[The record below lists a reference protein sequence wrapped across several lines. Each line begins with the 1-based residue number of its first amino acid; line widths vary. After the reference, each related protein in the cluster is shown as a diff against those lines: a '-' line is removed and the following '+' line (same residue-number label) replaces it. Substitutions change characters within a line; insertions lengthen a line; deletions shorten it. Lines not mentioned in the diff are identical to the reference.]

1 MRFRSLLKNFV
12 FRSRPPTEHSGVAS
26 PNLGGEPLCSLVV
39 LSDGS
44 KRLPGVAEHGT
55 ITQVPP
61 SKSEPLEGI
70 MVNSRD
76 AGQFSGAAC
85 CRLAEQ
91 PNYKAAPLQAL
102 GRLSLLLLTCLL
114 LAGCPGPKFNPP
126 PSASPS
132 PTPSLTVT
140 PPPTPT
146 PTPTPLPEAIIP
158 YSHKEVA
165 RLFNGVEVH
174 SHVESGIGDI
184 ASVERRMLDSYVLDL
199 QVQVRVPKAAQ
210 TIQELSEP
218 APTLPTILP
227 GLAAMLPTSKV
238 SDFYYGLYQLKVES
252 LGRELGRLEQLLSK
266 HNFFDCNT
274 ILELTYP
281 QSARKVLLIQSDMDV
296 NADGSDSD
304 RTVEVDGSSA
314 NFQPYTSYR
323 WPKRT
328 DQPSEFL
335 GDWQNKLKQTE
346 TELTLKTVSAERKKA
361 LHEQIET
368 LQREIGDLK
377 HFSFLISKADPF
389 VVLPGF
395 ILRQANHAFL
405 PKLGDYVV
413 VIYGDKLYPAVLG
426 DVGPSYK
433 IGEGSLRLATQLDPR
448 ANAYNRPASNLNVTY
463 LVFPATAD
471 PVPGPPDLKKMHERC
486 ETLLNEIGGTSGQLW
501 EWTDILATPT
511 PSPSPTPTASPSST
525 VTGNPTPTPTGSPAA
540 TGSPTPS
547 ATAGPSA
554 LSSPSTTPTP
564 TPSASSPAAKPSKTS
579 PHETPHRHHHAEGQT
594 RGD

>member
-1 MRFRSLLKNFV
+1 MRFLTERREREAPNADREVFCGNKLVVPLLSSLSALLRFRSLPVPAVPAFTALFV
-12 FRSRPPTEHSGVAS
+12 SCT
-26 PNLGGEPLCSLVV
+26 
-39 LSDGS
+39 
-44 KRLPGVAEHGT
+44 
-55 ITQVPP
+55 
-61 SKSEPLEGI
+61 
-70 MVNSRD
+70 
-76 AGQFSGAAC
+76 
-85 CRLAEQ
+85 
-91 PNYKAAPLQAL
+91 
-102 GRLSLLLLTCLL
+102 L

-126 PSASPS
+126 PSVTPS
-132 PTPSLTVT
+132 PTPTRTVT
-140 PPPTPT
+140 PSPVPTPT
-146 PTPTPLPEAIIP
+146 PPPTPLPEAIIP

-165 RLFNGVEVH
+165 RLFSGVEVH
-174 SHVESGIGDI
+174 SQVESGLGDI
-184 ASVERRMLDSYVLDL
+184 ASVERRALDSYVLDL
-199 QVQVRVPKAAQ
+199 QVHVRVPKAAQ
-210 TIQELSEP
+210 TIAELSEP
-218 APTLPTILP
+218 DPSLPTILP

-252 LGRELGRLEQLLSK
+252 LGRELGRLETLLSK

-274 ILELTYP
+274 ILEMTNP

-304 RTVEVDGSSA
+304 RTSEVDGSSA

-328 DQPSEFL
+328 DQPSQFL
-335 GDWQNKLKQTE
+335 GDCQLKLKQVE
-346 TELTLKTVSAERKKA
+346 SELVLKTTSADKKNA

-377 HFSFLISKADPF
+377 HYSFLISKADPF

-413 VIYGDKLYPAVLG
+413 VIYGDKLYPALLG

-471 PVPGPPDLKKMHERC
+471 PTPGPPDLKKMRDRC
-486 ETLLNEIGGTSGQLW
+486 ETLLSEIGGTSGQLW
-501 EWTDILATPT
+501 EWADILATPT
-511 PSPSPTPTASPSST
+511 PTPSPTPTASP
-525 VTGNPTPTPTGSPAA
+525 TPSATGSPAATASASA

-547 ATAGPSA
+547 ATP
-554 LSSPSTTPTP
+554 SPSPTVTPSPTPPSP
-564 TPSASSPAAKPSKTS
+564 TPSPSPKPSKPS
-579 PHETPHRHHHAEGQT
+579 PHETPHRHHHEDGEP

>member
-1 MRFRSLLKNFV
+1 MTPFDIDLVTRARRRQRSELQSAKQI
-12 FRSRPPTEHSGVAS
+12 E
-26 PNLGGEPLCSLVV
+26 LCVR
-39 LSDGS
+39 DF
-44 KRLPGVAEHGT
+44 PFTA
-55 ITQVPP
+55 VP
-61 SKSEPLEGI
+61 
-70 MVNSRD
+70 
-76 AGQFSGAAC
+76 
-85 CRLAEQ
+85 
-91 PNYKAAPLQAL
+91 AL
-102 GRLSLLLLTCLL
+102 TAFLTVCLCIL

-126 PSASPS
+126 PSV
-132 PTPSLTVT
+132 TPS
-140 PPPTPT
+140 PTPT
-146 PTPTPLPEAIIP
+146 PTVTPSPTATPTPPPTPLPEAIIP
-158 YSHKEVA
+158 YSHKDVA
-165 RLFNGVEVH
+165 RLFSGVEVH
-174 SHVESGIGDI
+174 SQVESGLGDI
-184 ASVERRMLDSYVLDL
+184 ASVERRALDSYVLDL
-199 QVQVRVPKAAQ
+199 QVHVRVPKAAQ
-210 TIQELSEP
+210 TISELSEP
-218 APTLPTILP
+218 DPSLATVLP

-252 LGRELGRLEQLLSK
+252 VGRELGRLEQLLSK

-274 ILELTYP
+274 ILELTNP

-296 NADGSDSD
+296 NADGSDYD
-304 RTVEVDGSSA
+304 RTSEVDGSST

-328 DQPSEFL
+328 DQPSVFL
-335 GDWQNKLKQTE
+335 GDAQIKLKQAE
-346 TELTLKTVSAERKKA
+346 TELSLKNTSADRKKA
-361 LHEQIET
+361 LHEQVEE

-413 VIYGDKLYPAVLG
+413 VIYGDKLYPALLG

-471 PVPGPPDLKKMHERC
+471 PSPGPPDLKKMRDRC

-511 PSPSPTPTASPSST
+511 PSPTPTASP
-525 VTGNPTPTPTGSPAA
+525 TPSATASPAA
-540 TGSPTPS
+540 TGSESASASGSPTPS
-547 ATAGPSA
+547 AT
-554 LSSPSTTPTP
+554 SSPSPTP
-564 TPSASSPAAKPSKTS
+564 TPSPAPASPTPSPSPKPTKASA
-579 PHETPHRHHHAEGQT
+579 HETPHRHHHED
-594 RGD
+594 GDNKGD

>member
-1 MRFRSLLKNFV
+1 MIPFDLVTRARRRQPSELQSAKQV
-12 FRSRPPTEHSGVAS
+12 E
-26 PNLGGEPLCSLVV
+26 LCVW
-39 LSDGS
+39 D
-44 KRLPGVAEHGT
+44 LPSTA
-55 ITQVPP
+55 IP
-61 SKSEPLEGI
+61 
-70 MVNSRD
+70 
-76 AGQFSGAAC
+76 
-85 CRLAEQ
+85 
-91 PNYKAAPLQAL
+91 AL
-102 GRLSLLLLTCLL
+102 TALLTVCLCIL

-126 PSASPS
+126 PSV
-132 PTPSLTVT
+132 TPS
-140 PPPTPT
+140 PTPT
-146 PTPTPLPEAIIP
+146 PTFTPSPVPTPTPPPTPLPEAIIP
-158 YSHKEVA
+158 YSRKDVA
-165 RLFNGVEVH
+165 RLFSGVEVH
-174 SHVESGIGDI
+174 SQVESGLGDI
-184 ASVERRMLDSYVLDL
+184 ASVERRALDSYVLDL
-199 QVQVRVPKAAQ
+199 QVHVRVPKAAQ
-210 TIQELSEP
+210 TIAELSEP
-218 APTLPTILP
+218 DPSLPTILP

-274 ILELTYP
+274 ILELTNP

-304 RTVEVDGSSA
+304 RTLDVDGSSA

-335 GDWQNKLKQTE
+335 GDFQIKLKQAE
-346 TELTLKTVSAERKKA
+346 SELVLKTTSADRKKV
-361 LHEQIET
+361 LHEQIEA
-368 LQREIGDLK
+368 LQREVGDLK
-377 HFSFLISKADPF
+377 HYSFLISKADPF

-413 VIYGDKLYPAVLG
+413 VIYGEKLYPALLG

-471 PVPGPPDLKKMHERC
+471 PTPGPPDLKKMRDRC
-486 ETLLNEIGGTSGQLW
+486 ETLLSEIGGTSGQLW
-501 EWTDILATPT
+501 EWTDILAPPTPT
-511 PSPSPTPTASPSST
+511 PSPTPSTSPAPSA
-525 VTGNPTPTPTGSPAA
+525 TGSPAATGSASA

-547 ATAGPSA
+547 ATP
-554 LSSPSTTPTP
+554 SPSPTP
-564 TPSASSPAAKPSKTS
+564 TPSPTPAPPTPSPSAKPTKTS
-579 PHETPHRHHHAEGQT
+579 PHETPRRHHHEEGQT

>member
-1 MRFRSLLKNFV
+1 MRFRS
-12 FRSRPPTEHSGVAS
+12 H
-26 PNLGGEPLCSLVV
+26 
-39 LSDGS
+39 
-44 KRLPGVAEHGT
+44 LPGSLDSSSNSSSSSS
-55 ITQVPP
+55 
-61 SKSEPLEGI
+61 SKGGSIGKLP
-70 MVNSRD
+70 
-76 AGQFSGAAC
+76 
-85 CRLAEQ
+85 
-91 PNYKAAPLQAL
+91 
-102 GRLSLLLLTCLL
+102 LLLACIF

-126 PSASPS
+126 PSVS
-132 PTPSLTVT
+132 PTPSPTAT
-140 PPPTPT
+140 PVPTPT
-146 PTPTPLPEAIIP
+146 PAPTPLPEAIIP

-184 ASVERRMLDSYVLDL
+184 AAVERKALDSYVLDL

-218 APTLPTILP
+218 DPSLPTVLP
-227 GLAAMLPTSKV
+227 GLAAMLPTSKI

-252 LGRELGRLEQLLSK
+252 VGRELGRLEQLLSK

-274 ILELTYP
+274 ILELTNA

-304 RTVEVDGSSA
+304 RTLDIDGFSA

-335 GDWQNKLKQTE
+335 TDCQNKLKQAE
-346 TELTLKTVSAERKKA
+346 TELSLKATSPDRKKA
-361 LHEQIET
+361 LREQVET
-368 LQREIGDLK
+368 YQREISDLK
-377 HFSFLISKADPF
+377 HYSFLVSKADPF

-413 VIYGDKLYPAVLG
+413 VIYGGKLYPALLG

-433 IGEGSLRLATQLDPR
+433 IGEGSLRLATQLDPH

-471 PVPGPPDLKKMHERC
+471 PVPGPPDLKKMRDRC
-486 ETLLNEIGGTSGQLW
+486 ETLLSEIGGTSSQLW
-501 EWTDILATPT
+501 EWIDIFATPTPTPTPAATPSQSAAPTATAAGSASATVTASPTPSATIT
-511 PSPSPTPTASPSST
+511 PSPSPTSTPTTTPASPS
-525 VTGNPTPTPTGSPAA
+525 P
-540 TGSPTPS
+540 
-547 ATAGPSA
+547 
-554 LSSPSTTPTP
+554 SPSPK
-564 TPSASSPAAKPSKTS
+564 PAKAT
-579 PHETPHRHHHAEGQT
+579 PHETPHHHHDQT

>member
-1 MRFRSLLKNFV
+1 M
-12 FRSRPPTEHSGVAS
+12 
-26 PNLGGEPLCSLVV
+26 
-39 LSDGS
+39 
-44 KRLPGVAEHGT
+44 
-55 ITQVPP
+55 
-61 SKSEPLEGI
+61 
-70 MVNSRD
+70 
-76 AGQFSGAAC
+76 
-85 CRLAEQ
+85 
-91 PNYKAAPLQAL
+91 
-102 GRLSLLLLTCLL
+102 
-114 LAGCPGPKFNPP
+114 
-126 PSASPS
+126 
-132 PTPSLTVT
+132 
-140 PPPTPT
+140 
-146 PTPTPLPEAIIP
+146 PTPLPETIIP

-174 SHVESGIGDI
+174 SQVESGIGEI
-184 ASVERRMLDSYVLDL
+184 ASVERRAHDSYVLDL
-199 QVQVRVPKAAQ
+199 QVRVRVPKAAQ
-210 TIQELSEP
+210 TVAELSGP
-218 APTLPTILP
+218 DPSLPTVLP

-238 SDFYYGLYQLKVES
+238 SDFYYGLYQLKMES

-274 ILELTYP
+274 ILELTHP
-281 QSARKVLLIQSDMDV
+281 QSTRKVLLIQSDMDV

-304 RTVEVDGSSA
+304 RTSDVDGSST

-335 GDWQNKLKQTE
+335 NDYQNKLKQAE
-346 TELTLKTVSAERKKA
+346 TELSLKTTSLDRKKA

-413 VIYGDKLYPAVLG
+413 VIYGGKLYPALLG

-448 ANAYNRPASNLNVTY
+448 ANAYNRPASNLNITY
-463 LVFPATAD
+463 LVFPGTAD
-471 PVPGPPDLKKMHERC
+471 PTQGPPDLKKMRDRC
-486 ETLLNEIGGTSGQLW
+486 ETLLSDIGGTSGQLW
-501 EWTDILATPT
+501 EWTDIFATPT
-511 PSPSPTPTASPSST
+511 PTPSPTPTASPTPS
-525 VTGNPTPTPTGSPAA
+525 VTASPTA
-540 TGSPTPS
+540 TGSASATTSPTPP
-547 ATAGPSA
+547 AT
-554 LSSPSTTPTP
+554 SSPSLTPTP
-564 TPSASSPAAKPSKTS
+564 TPAPASSTPSASPKPTGTS
-579 PHETPHRHHHAEGQT
+579 SHEMPHRRHVEEKT

>member
-1 MRFRSLLKNFV
+1 MTPFDLV
-12 FRSRPPTEHSGVAS
+12 TPARSRRPRRHTWDNGV
-26 PNLGGEPLCSLVV
+26 L
-39 LSDGS
+39 
-44 KRLPGVAEHGT
+44 KY
-55 ITQVPP
+55 
-61 SKSEPLEGI
+61 
-70 MVNSRD
+70 SRI
-76 AGQFSGAAC
+76 G
-85 CRLAEQ
+85 RLAG
-91 PNYKAAPLQAL
+91 PLF
-102 GRLSLLLLTCLL
+102 LTCIL

-126 PSASPS
+126 PSV
-132 PTPSLTVT
+132 TPS
-140 PPPTPT
+140 PTPT
-146 PTPTPLPEAIIP
+146 PTVTPSPTATPTPPPTPLPEAIIP

-165 RLFNGVEVH
+165 RLFSGVEVH
-174 SHVESGIGDI
+174 SQVESGLGDI
-184 ASVERRMLDSYVLDL
+184 ASVERRALDSYVLNL
-199 QVQVRVPKAAQ
+199 QVNVRVPKAAQ
-210 TIQELSEP
+210 TIAELSEP
-218 APTLPTILP
+218 DPSLPTVLP

-274 ILELTYP
+274 ILELTNP

-296 NADGSDSD
+296 NSDGSDSD
-304 RTVEVDGSSA
+304 RTLEVDGSSA

-335 GDWQNKLKQTE
+335 GDAQIKLKQAE
-346 TELTLKTVSAERKKA
+346 TELSLKNTPGDRKKV
-361 LHEQIET
+361 LREQVEE

-433 IGEGSLRLATQLDPR
+433 IGEGSLRLATQLDAR

-471 PVPGPPDLKKMHERC
+471 PTPGPPDLKKMRDRC

-501 EWTDILATPT
+501 EWADILATPT
-511 PSPSPTPTASPSST
+511 PSPTPTATPAPSASA
-525 VTGNPTPTPTGSPAA
+525 SPAA
-540 TGSPTPS
+540 TSSPSASGSPTPS
-547 ATAGPSA
+547 AT
-554 LSSPSTTPTP
+554 SSPSPTP
-564 TPSASSPAAKPSKTS
+564 TPSPTPASPTPSPSPKPTKASA
-579 PHETPHRHHHAEGQT
+579 HETPHRHHHEDGDT

>member
-1 MRFRSLLKNFV
+1 MRFLTERREREAPNADREVFCGNKLVVPLLSSLSALLRFRSLPVPAVPAFTALFV
-12 FRSRPPTEHSGVAS
+12 SCT
-26 PNLGGEPLCSLVV
+26 
-39 LSDGS
+39 
-44 KRLPGVAEHGT
+44 
-55 ITQVPP
+55 
-61 SKSEPLEGI
+61 
-70 MVNSRD
+70 
-76 AGQFSGAAC
+76 
-85 CRLAEQ
+85 
-91 PNYKAAPLQAL
+91 
-102 GRLSLLLLTCLL
+102 L

-126 PSASPS
+126 PSVTPS
-132 PTPSLTVT
+132 PTPTRTVT
-140 PPPTPT
+140 PSPVPTPT
-146 PTPTPLPEAIIP
+146 PPPTPLPEAIIP

-165 RLFNGVEVH
+165 RLFSGVEVH
-174 SHVESGIGDI
+174 SQVESGLGDI
-184 ASVERRMLDSYVLDL
+184 ASVERRALDSYVLDL
-199 QVQVRVPKAAQ
+199 QVHVRVPKAAQ
-210 TIQELSEP
+210 TIAELSEP
-218 APTLPTILP
+218 DPSLPTILP

-252 LGRELGRLEQLLSK
+252 LGRELGRLETLLSK

-274 ILELTYP
+274 ILELTNP

-304 RTVEVDGSSA
+304 RTSEVDGSSA

-328 DQPSEFL
+328 DQPSQFL
-335 GDWQNKLKQTE
+335 GDCQLKLKQVE
-346 TELTLKTVSAERKKA
+346 SELVLKTTSADKKNA

-377 HFSFLISKADPF
+377 HYSFLISKADPF

-413 VIYGDKLYPAVLG
+413 VIYGDKLYPALLG

-463 LVFPATAD
+463 LVFPSTAD
-471 PVPGPPDLKKMHERC
+471 PTPGPPDLKKMRDRC
-486 ETLLNEIGGTSGQLW
+486 ETLLSEIGGTSGQLW
-501 EWTDILATPT
+501 EWADILATPT
-511 PSPSPTPTASPSST
+511 PTPSPTPTASP
-525 VTGNPTPTPTGSPAA
+525 TPSATGSPAATASASA

-547 ATAGPSA
+547 ATP
-554 LSSPSTTPTP
+554 SPSPTVTPSPTPPSP
-564 TPSASSPAAKPSKTS
+564 TPSPSPKPSKPS
-579 PHETPHRHHHAEGQT
+579 PHETPHRHHHEDGEP

>member
-1 MRFRSLLKNFV
+1 MTPSDHVTPSRFRRPPRPRIRPRRAFAYLQSLLTSHF
-12 FRSRPPTEHSGVAS
+12 S
-26 PNLGGEPLCSLVV
+26 PL
-39 LSDGS
+39 
-44 KRLPGVAEHGT
+44 T
-55 ITQVPP
+55 
-61 SKSEPLEGI
+61 
-70 MVNSRD
+70 
-76 AGQFSGAAC
+76 
-85 CRLAEQ
+85 
-91 PNYKAAPLQAL
+91 
-102 GRLSLLLLTCLL
+102 LLLVCILLT
-114 LAGCPGPKFNPP
+114 GCPGPRFNPP
-126 PSASPS
+126 PSVSPS
-132 PTPSLTVT
+132 PTPTPTVT
-140 PPPTPT
+140 VPPTPT

-174 SHVESGIGDI
+174 SRVQSGIGDI
-184 ASVERRMLDSYVLDL
+184 ASVERRDLDSYVLDL

-210 TIQELSEP
+210 TIAELSEP
-218 APTLPTILP
+218 DPALPTILP

-274 ILELTYP
+274 ILELTSP

-304 RTVEVDGSSA
+304 RTTEVDGSSA

-335 GDWQNKLKQTE
+335 GEWQNKLKQAE
-346 TELTLKTVSAERKKA
+346 TELTLKTTSAERKKA

-377 HFSFLISKADPF
+377 HYSFLISKADPF

-395 ILRQANHAFL
+395 ILRQTNHAFL
-405 PKLGDYVV
+405 PKLGDYVI
-413 VIYGDKLYPAVLG
+413 VIYGDKLYPALLG

-471 PVPGPPDLKKMHERC
+471 AAPGPPDLKKMYERC
-486 ETLLNEIGGTSGQLW
+486 EMLLNEIGGTSGQLW
-501 EWTDILATPT
+501 EWTDILAPPTPT
-511 PSPSPTPTASPSST
+511 PSPTASATATASPS
-525 VTGNPTPTPTGSPAA
+525 VTGTPSGSPSA
-540 TGSPTPS
+540 TGSSSPS
-547 ATAGPSA
+547 ATAGPS
-554 LSSPSTTPTP
+554 TTPTATP
-564 TPSASSPAAKPSKTS
+564 TPSPSLASPNQSPSPKPTKSS
-579 PHETPHRHHHAEGQT
+579 PHETPHRRHRAEEQT

>member
-1 MRFRSLLKNFV
+1 MRFLTERRQRRQRREREAQKIGRDVACPPRALGGLSTLHGPLANRQSLLTFH
-12 FRSRPPTEHSGVAS
+12 FS
-26 PNLGGEPLCSLVV
+26 PLTFLLVC
-39 LSDGS
+39 
-44 KRLPGVAEHGT
+44 
-55 ITQVPP
+55 I
-61 SKSEPLEGI
+61 
-70 MVNSRD
+70 
-76 AGQFSGAAC
+76 
-85 CRLAEQ
+85 
-91 PNYKAAPLQAL
+91 
-102 GRLSLLLLTCLL
+102 L

-126 PSASPS
+126 PPASPS
-132 PTPSLTVT
+132 PTPSPTVT

-174 SHVESGIGDI
+174 SQVESGIGDI
-184 ASVERRMLDSYVLDL
+184 ASVERRAFDSYVLDL
-199 QVQVRVPKAAQ
+199 QLQVRVPKAAQ
-210 TIQELSEP
+210 TIAELSEP
-218 APTLPTILP
+218 DPTLPTVLP

-281 QSARKVLLIQSDMDV
+281 QSARKMLLIQSDMDV

-304 RTVEVDGSSA
+304 RTTEVDGSST

-335 GDWQNKLKQTE
+335 GDWQNKLKQAE
-346 TELTLKTVSAERKKA
+346 TELSLKTTSVERKKA
-361 LHEQIET
+361 LREQIEN

-377 HFSFLISKADPF
+377 HYSFLISKADPF

-395 ILRQANHAFL
+395 MLRQANHAFL

-413 VIYGDKLYPAVLG
+413 VIYGDKLYPALLG

-433 IGEGSLRLATQLDPR
+433 IGEGSLRLATQLDSR

-471 PVPGPPDLKKMHERC
+471 PAPGPPDLKKMHERC

-501 EWTDILATPT
+501 EWTDNLASPTPT
-511 PSPSPTPTASPSST
+511 PSPTPTASPSPSAT
-525 VTGNPTPTPTGSPAA
+525 ENPSPTGSPPA

-547 ATAGPSA
+547 ATASPSA
-554 LSSPSTTPTP
+554 LSSPSTTPTSNAS
-564 TPSASSPAAKPSKTS
+564 PSAKPKAS
-579 PHETPHRHHHAEGQT
+579 PHDTPYRHHHAEQQT

>member
-1 MRFRSLLKNFV
+1 MTPFEHV
-12 FRSRPPTEHSGVAS
+12 TPTRSRP
-26 PNLGGEPLCSLVV
+26 
-39 LSDGS
+39 
-44 KRLPGVAEHGT
+44 R
-55 ITQVPP
+55 
-61 SKSEPLEGI
+61 
-70 MVNSRD
+70 
-76 AGQFSGAAC
+76 
-85 CRLAEQ
+85 
-91 PNYKAAPLQAL
+91 
-102 GRLSLLLLTCLL
+102 RLSWLRVLALLTCILF
-114 LAGCPGPKFNPP
+114 AACPGPKFNPP
-126 PSASPS
+126 PSVTPS
-132 PTPSLTVT
+132 PTPTATAT
-140 PPPTPT
+140 PSPTATPT
-146 PTPTPLPEAIIP
+146 PPPTPLPEAIIP

-165 RLFNGVEVH
+165 RLFSGVEVH
-174 SHVESGIGDI
+174 SQVESGLGDI
-184 ASVERRMLDSYVLDL
+184 ASVERRALDSYVLDL
-199 QVQVRVPKAAQ
+199 QVHVRVPKAAQ
-210 TIQELSEP
+210 TIAELSEP
-218 APTLPTILP
+218 DPSLPTVLP

-274 ILELTYP
+274 ILELTNP

-304 RTVEVDGSSA
+304 RTLEVDGSSA

-335 GDWQNKLKQTE
+335 GDCQIKLKQAE
-346 TELTLKTVSAERKKA
+346 MELSLKTTSTDRKKA
-361 LHEQIET
+361 LREQVEE

-413 VIYGDKLYPAVLG
+413 VIYGDKLYPALLG

-448 ANAYNRPASNLNVTY
+448 ANAYNRPTSNLNVTY

-471 PVPGPPDLKKMHERC
+471 PTQGPPDLKKMRDRC
-486 ETLLNEIGGTSGQLW
+486 ESLLNEIGGASGPLW
-501 EWTDILATPT
+501 EWADILATPT
-511 PSPSPTPTASPSST
+511 PSPTPTASP
-525 VTGNPTPTPTGSPAA
+525 TPSATASPAVTSSA
-540 TGSPTPS
+540 SASGSPTPS
-547 ATAGPSA
+547 AT
-554 LSSPSTTPTP
+554 SSPSPTANPSPTPASP
-564 TPSASSPAAKPSKTS
+564 TPSPSPKPTKPSADEA
-579 PHETPHRHHHAEGQT
+579 PRRHHHEEGDT

>member
-1 MRFRSLLKNFV
+1 MTPF
-12 FRSRPPTEHSGVAS
+12 
-26 PNLGGEPLCSLVV
+26 
-39 LSDGS
+39 
-44 KRLPGVAEHGT
+44 
-55 ITQVPP
+55 
-61 SKSEPLEGI
+61 
-70 MVNSRD
+70 
-76 AGQFSGAAC
+76 
-85 CRLAEQ
+85 RLANPVRTRRPDFADRSGSQ
-91 PNYKAAPLQAL
+91 SANPKLRRASCSGPRRRTRGNGVLDCWSTV
-102 GRLSLLLLTCLL
+102 GVVGSLLLICIL

-126 PSASPS
+126 PSV
-132 PTPSLTVT
+132 TPS
-140 PPPTPT
+140 PTPT
-146 PTPTPLPEAIIP
+146 PTVTPSPIATPTPPPTPLPEAIIP

-165 RLFNGVEVH
+165 RLFSGVEVH
-174 SHVESGIGDI
+174 SRVESGLGDV
-184 ASVERRMLDSYVLDL
+184 ASVERRALDSYVLDL
-199 QVQVRVPKAAQ
+199 QVHVRVPKAAQ
-210 TIQELSEP
+210 TIAELSEP
-218 APTLPTILP
+218 DSSLPTVLP

-274 ILELTYP
+274 ILELTNP

-304 RTVEVDGSSA
+304 RTSEVDGSST

-335 GDWQNKLKQTE
+335 GDAQIKLKQAE
-346 TELTLKTVSAERKKA
+346 TELSLKNTSADRKKA
-361 LHEQIET
+361 LREQVEE

-395 ILRQANHAFL
+395 ILRQTNHAFL

-413 VIYGDKLYPAVLG
+413 VIYGDKLYPALLG

-471 PVPGPPDLKKMHERC
+471 PTPGPPDLKKMRDRC

-501 EWTDILATPT
+501 EWADLLATPT
-511 PSPSPTPTASPSST
+511 PSPTPTASP
-525 VTGNPTPTPTGSPAA
+525 TPSATASPAA
-540 TGSPTPS
+540 TGSASASGSPTPS
-547 ATAGPSA
+547 AT
-554 LSSPSTTPTP
+554 SSPSPTP
-564 TPSASSPAAKPSKTS
+564 TPSPTPASPTPSASPKPTKASA
-579 PHETPHRHHHAEGQT
+579 HETPHRHHHQDGDT

>member
-1 MRFRSLLKNFV
+1 MRFLAERRQCRERRERMIPRNLV
-12 FRSRPPTEHSGVAS
+12 TPPRSRPRPRRRAWGNGLLQYWS
-26 PNLGGEPLCSLVV
+26 
-39 LSDGS
+39 
-44 KRLPGVAEHGT
+44 
-55 ITQVPP
+55 I
-61 SKSEPLEGI
+61 SEL
-70 MVNSRD
+70 
-76 AGQFSGAAC
+76 AGA
-85 CRLAEQ
+85 
-91 PNYKAAPLQAL
+91 
-102 GRLSLLLLTCLL
+102 LLLICLF

-126 PSASPS
+126 PSVSPS
-132 PTPSLTVT
+132 PTPSPTAT
-140 PPPTPT
+140 PVPTPT
-146 PTPTPLPEAIIP
+146 PTPAPLPEAIIP

-165 RLFNGVEVH
+165 RLFSGVEVH
-174 SHVESGIGDI
+174 SQVESGIGDI
-184 ASVERRMLDSYVLDL
+184 ASVERKALDSYVLDL

-218 APTLPTILP
+218 DPTLPAILP
-227 GLAAMLPTSKV
+227 GLAAMLPTGKV

-252 LGRELGRLEQLLSK
+252 VGRELGRLEQLLSK

-274 ILELTYP
+274 ILELTNA

-304 RTVEVDGSSA
+304 RTSDVEGSSA

-335 GDWQNKLKQTE
+335 TDCQNKLKQAE
-346 TELTLKTVSAERKKA
+346 TELSLKATSPDRKKA
-361 LHEQIET
+361 LREQVET
-368 LQREIGDLK
+368 LQREMGDLK

-413 VIYGDKLYPAVLG
+413 VIYGGKLYPALLG

-433 IGEGSLRLATQLDPR
+433 MGEGSLRLATQLDPH
-448 ANAYNRPASNLNVTY
+448 ANAYNRPASNLNITY

-471 PVPGPPDLKKMHERC
+471 PVPGPPDLKKMRDRC
-486 ETLLNEIGGTSGQLW
+486 ETFLNEIGGTSGQLW
-501 EWTDILATPT
+501 EWTDIFATPT
-511 PSPSPTPTASPSST
+511 PSPTPTI
-525 VTGNPTPTPTGSPAA
+525 TPTPSA
-540 TGSPTPS
+540 TGTPTTTASASATVSPTPS
-547 ATAGPSA
+547 ATPTPSPIP
-554 LSSPSTTPTP
+554 SPTPTP
-564 TPSASSPAAKPSKTS
+564 TATPAPASPTASPSPKPVKPS
-579 PHETPHRHHHAEGQT
+579 PTPHRHQQT

>member
-1 MRFRSLLKNFV
+1 MRFLAERRQRRERRERRQRMIPRNLV
-12 FRSRPPTEHSGVAS
+12 TPPRSRRRPRRRRCAWG
-26 PNLGGEPLCSLVV
+26 NG
-39 LSDGS
+39 
-44 KRLPGVAEHGT
+44 LPEYWSIGKLTG
-55 ITQVPP
+55 P
-61 SKSEPLEGI
+61 
-70 MVNSRD
+70 
-76 AGQFSGAAC
+76 
-85 CRLAEQ
+85 
-91 PNYKAAPLQAL
+91 
-102 GRLSLLLLTCLL
+102 LLLACIF

-126 PSASPS
+126 PSVSPPPTPS
-132 PTPSLTVT
+132 PTAT
-140 PPPTPT
+140 PVPTPT

-174 SHVESGIGDI
+174 SQVESGIGDI
-184 ASVERRMLDSYVLDL
+184 AAVERKALDSYVLDL

-218 APTLPTILP
+218 DPSLPTVLP
-227 GLAAMLPTSKV
+227 GLAAMLPTGKI

-252 LGRELGRLEQLLSK
+252 VGRELGRLEQLLSK

-274 ILELTYP
+274 ILELTNA

-304 RTVEVDGSSA
+304 RTLDIDGASA

-335 GDWQNKLKQTE
+335 TDCQNKLKQAE
-346 TELTLKTVSAERKKA
+346 TELSLKATSPDLKKA
-361 LHEQIET
+361 LREQVET
-368 LQREIGDLK
+368 YQRETGDLK
-377 HFSFLISKADPF
+377 HYSFLVSKADPF

-413 VIYGDKLYPAVLG
+413 VIYGGKLYPALLG

-433 IGEGSLRLATQLDPR
+433 IGEGSLRLATQLDPH

-471 PVPGPPDLKKMHERC
+471 PVPGPPDLKKMRDRC
-486 ETLLNEIGGTSGQLW
+486 ETLLTEIGGTSGQLW
-501 EWTDILATPT
+501 EWTDIFATPTPTPSPTPTPTATPSPSATPTASASGSASATVTGSPTPPATIT
-511 PSPSPTPTASPSST
+511 PSPSPTSTVTLISTATPASPS
-525 VTGNPTPTPTGSPAA
+525 A
-540 TGSPTPS
+540 
-547 ATAGPSA
+547 
-554 LSSPSTTPTP
+554 SPSPK
-564 TPSASSPAAKPSKTS
+564 PAKAS
-579 PHETPHRHHHAEGQT
+579 PHEAPHRHHDQT

>member
-1 MRFRSLLKNFV
+1 MRFLTERREREAPNADREVFCGNKLVVPLLSSLSALLRFRSLPVPAVPAFTALFV
-12 FRSRPPTEHSGVAS
+12 SCT
-26 PNLGGEPLCSLVV
+26 
-39 LSDGS
+39 
-44 KRLPGVAEHGT
+44 
-55 ITQVPP
+55 
-61 SKSEPLEGI
+61 
-70 MVNSRD
+70 
-76 AGQFSGAAC
+76 
-85 CRLAEQ
+85 
-91 PNYKAAPLQAL
+91 
-102 GRLSLLLLTCLL
+102 L

-126 PSASPS
+126 PSV
-132 PTPSLTVT
+132 TPS
-140 PPPTPT
+140 PTPT
-146 PTPTPLPEAIIP
+146 PTLTPSPVPTPTPSPTPLPEAIIP

-165 RLFNGVEVH
+165 RLFSGVEVH
-174 SHVESGIGDI
+174 SQVESGLGDI
-184 ASVERRMLDSYVLDL
+184 ASVERRALDSYVLDL
-199 QVQVRVPKAAQ
+199 QVHVRVPKAAQ
-210 TIQELSEP
+210 TIAELSEP
-218 APTLPTILP
+218 DPSLPTIFP

-252 LGRELGRLEQLLSK
+252 LGRELGRLETLLSK

-274 ILELTYP
+274 ILELTNP

-304 RTVEVDGSSA
+304 RTSEVDGSSA

-328 DQPSEFL
+328 DQPSQFL
-335 GDWQNKLKQTE
+335 GDCQLKLKQVE
-346 TELTLKTVSAERKKA
+346 SELVLKTTSADKKKA

-377 HFSFLISKADPF
+377 HYSFLISKADPF

-413 VIYGDKLYPAVLG
+413 VIYGDKLYPALLG

-471 PVPGPPDLKKMHERC
+471 PTPGPPDLKKMRDRC
-486 ETLLNEIGGTSGQLW
+486 ETLLSEIGGTSGQLW
-501 EWTDILATPT
+501 EWADILATPT
-511 PSPSPTPTASPSST
+511 PTPSPTPTASP
-525 VTGNPTPTPTGSPAA
+525 TPSATGSPAATASASA

-547 ATAGPSA
+547 ATP
-554 LSSPSTTPTP
+554 SPSPTATPSPTPPSP
-564 TPSASSPAAKPSKTS
+564 TPSPSPKPSKPS
-579 PHETPHRHHHAEGQT
+579 PRETPHRHHHEDGES

>member
-1 MRFRSLLKNFV
+1 MRFRTERRQRRERREPRSPSNVALPSVAAIVRPDLSRARLGRAIEKN
-12 FRSRPPTEHSGVAS
+12 GA
-26 PNLGGEPLCSLVV
+26 
-39 LSDGS
+39 
-44 KRLPGVAEHGT
+44 PGVDAQSPSERWVADCAR
-55 ITQVPP
+55 TQARLCRFGSLFGHENHRHHRTV
-61 SKSEPLEGI
+61 
-70 MVNSRD
+70 
-76 AGQFSGAAC
+76 AATVFC
-85 CRLAEQ
+85 L
-91 PNYKAAPLQAL
+91 
-102 GRLSLLLLTCLL
+102 CLL

-132 PTPSLTVT
+132 PTPSPAVT

-165 RLFNGVEVH
+165 RLFSGVEVH
-174 SHVESGIGDI
+174 SQVESEIGDI
-184 ASVERRMLDSYVLDL
+184 ASVERRALDSYLLNL
-199 QVQVRVPKAAQ
+199 QVHVRVPKAAQ
-210 TIQELSEP
+210 TIAELSEP
-218 APTLPTILP
+218 DPSLPAVLP
-227 GLAAMLPTSKV
+227 GLAALLPVGRV
-238 SDFYYGLYQLKVES
+238 SDFYYGLYQLKVDS

-274 ILELTYP
+274 ILELAHP
-281 QSARKVLLIQSDMDV
+281 QSGRKVLLIQSDMDV

-304 RTVEVDGSSA
+304 RTSEVDGSST

-335 GDWQNKLKQTE
+335 GDYQNKLKQAE
-346 TELTLKTVSAERKKA
+346 TELSLKTTSPDRKKA
-361 LHEQIET
+361 LREQIEA

-413 VIYGDKLYPAVLG
+413 VIYGDKLYPAILG

-471 PVPGPPDLKKMHERC
+471 PTSGPPDLKRMRDRC
-486 ETLLNEIGGTSGQLW
+486 ETLLSEIGGTPGQLW
-501 EWTDILATPT
+501 EWTDIFATPT
-511 PSPSPTPTASPSST
+511 PTPSPTPTVTPTPSATGTPTTTASASATVSPTPSATPTSTPAPSPTPTAA
-525 VTGNPTPTPTGSPAA
+525 VTPTPTPTA
-540 TGSPTPS
+540 
-547 ATAGPSA
+547 
-554 LSSPSTTPTP
+554 TPTP
-564 TPSASSPAAKPSKTS
+564 APPTASPSPKPAKPSPT
-579 PHETPHRHHHAEGQT
+579 
-594 RGD
+594 

>member
-1 MRFRSLLKNFV
+1 MRFRSLLQNFV
-12 FRSRPPTEHSGVAS
+12 FRSRPPTEHSGVAT
-26 PNLGGEPLCSLVV
+26 PNLGG
-39 LSDGS
+39 
-44 KRLPGVAEHGT
+44 
-55 ITQVPP
+55 
-61 SKSEPLEGI
+61 
-70 MVNSRD
+70 
-76 AGQFSGAAC
+76 
-85 CRLAEQ
+85 
-91 PNYKAAPLQAL
+91 AL
-102 GRLSLLLLTCLL
+102 GGLSALLLTCLL

-218 APTLPTILP
+218 DPTLPTILP

-346 TELTLKTVSAERKKA
+346 TELALKTVSAERKKA

-413 VIYGDKLYPAVLG
+413 VIYGNKLYPAVLG

-471 PVPGPPDLKKMHERC
+471 TVPGPPDLKKMHERC

-525 VTGNPTPTPTGSPAA
+525 VTGNPTPTGSPTA

-579 PHETPHRHHHAEGQT
+579 PHETPHRHHHAEEQT
-594 RGD
+594 RGDL

>member
-1 MRFRSLLKNFV
+1 MRFLAERRQRPERRERRERMIPRNLV
-12 FRSRPPTEHSGVAS
+12 TPPRSRRRGWG
-26 PNLGGEPLCSLVV
+26 NGL
-39 LSDGS
+39 
-44 KRLPGVAEHGT
+44 
-55 ITQVPP
+55 
-61 SKSEPLEGI
+61 LEYWSIGKL
-70 MVNSRD
+70 
-76 AGQFSGAAC
+76 AG
-85 CRLAEQ
+85 
-91 PNYKAAPLQAL
+91 P
-102 GRLSLLLLTCLL
+102 LLLICLF

-126 PSASPS
+126 PSVS
-132 PTPSLTVT
+132 PTPSPTATPVT
-140 PPPTPT
+140 TPNPTPT
-146 PTPTPLPEAIIP
+146 ALPEAIIP

-165 RLFNGVEVH
+165 RLFSGVEVH
-174 SHVESGIGDI
+174 SQVESGTGDI
-184 ASVERRMLDSYVLDL
+184 ASVERKALDSYVLDL

-218 APTLPTILP
+218 DPTLPAVLP
-227 GLAAMLPTSKV
+227 GLAAMLPTGKV

-252 LGRELGRLEQLLSK
+252 VGRELGRLEQLLSK

-274 ILELTYP
+274 ILELTNA

-304 RTVEVDGSSA
+304 RTLDIDGSSA

-335 GDWQNKLKQTE
+335 TDCQNKLKQAE
-346 TELTLKTVSAERKKA
+346 TELSLKATSPDRKKT
-361 LHEQIET
+361 LREQVET
-368 LQREIGDLK
+368 LQKEMGDLK

-413 VIYGDKLYPAVLG
+413 VIYGGKLYPALLG

-433 IGEGSLRLATQLDPR
+433 IGEGSLRLATQLDPH
-448 ANAYNRPASNLNVTY
+448 ANAYNRPASNLNITY

-471 PVPGPPDLKKMHERC
+471 PVPGPPDLKKMRDRC
-486 ETLLNEIGGTSGQLW
+486 ETLLTEIGGTSGQLW
-501 EWTDILATPT
+501 EWTDIFATPTPTPSPTPTVTPTPSATGTPAPTASASATASPTLSATPT
-511 PSPSPTPTASPSST
+511 PSPTPSPTPTPTATPTPASPTASPSPKP
-525 VTGNPTPTPTGSPAA
+525 V
-540 TGSPTPS
+540 
-547 ATAGPSA
+547 
-554 LSSPSTTPTP
+554 
-564 TPSASSPAAKPSKTS
+564 KPS
-579 PHETPHRHHHAEGQT
+579 PTPHRHQPT

>member
-1 MRFRSLLKNFV
+1 MRFLAERRQRRERRARRERIIPRNLATPP
-12 FRSRPPTEHSGVAS
+12 RSRPRRRAWGNGLLEYWSIG
-26 PNLGGEPLCSLVV
+26 
-39 LSDGS
+39 
-44 KRLPGVAEHGT
+44 KLP
-55 ITQVPP
+55 
-61 SKSEPLEGI
+61 
-70 MVNSRD
+70 
-76 AGQFSGAAC
+76 
-85 CRLAEQ
+85 
-91 PNYKAAPLQAL
+91 
-102 GRLSLLLLTCLL
+102 LLLICIFV
-114 LAGCPGPKFNPP
+114 AGCPGPKFNPP
-126 PSASPS
+126 PSVSPS
-132 PTPSLTVT
+132 PTPTGT
-140 PPPTPT
+140 PIPT

-165 RLFNGVEVH
+165 RLFSGVEVH
-174 SHVESGIGDI
+174 SQVESGIGDI
-184 ASVERRMLDSYVLDL
+184 ASVERKALDSYVLDL

-218 APTLPTILP
+218 DPTLPAILP
-227 GLAAMLPTSKV
+227 GLAAMLPSGKV

-252 LGRELGRLEQLLSK
+252 VGRELGRLEQLLSK

-274 ILELTYP
+274 ILELTSAR
-281 QSARKVLLIQSDMDV
+281 SARKVLLIQSDMDV

-304 RTVEVDGSSA
+304 RTSDVDGSSA

-335 GDWQNKLKQTE
+335 TDCQNKLKQAE
-346 TELTLKTVSAERKKA
+346 TELSLKATSPDRKKS
-361 LHEQIET
+361 LREQVET
-368 LQREIGDLK
+368 YQRELGDLK

-395 ILRQANHAFL
+395 ILRQATHAFL

-413 VIYGDKLYPAVLG
+413 VIYGGKLYPALLG

-448 ANAYNRPASNLNVTY
+448 ANAYNRPASNLNITY

-471 PVPGPPDLKKMHERC
+471 PVPGPPDLKKMRDRC

-501 EWTDILATPT
+501 EWTDIFATPT
-511 PSPSPTPTASPSST
+511 PTPSPTPTA
-525 VTGNPTPTPTGSPAA
+525 TPTPSASGTPTTTASVSA
-540 TGSPTPS
+540 TVSPTPS
-547 ATAGPSA
+547 ATP
-554 LSSPSTTPTP
+554 SPSPIPSPTPTP
-564 TPSASSPAAKPSKTS
+564 TATATPAPASPTASPSPKPVKPS
-579 PHETPHRHHHAEGQT
+579 PTPHRHQQT

>member
-1 MRFRSLLKNFV
+1 MRFLAERRQRRERRESRERMIPRNLVTL
-12 FRSRPPTEHSGVAS
+12 RRPPGPAWATGRSEDRSVS
-26 PNLGGEPLCSLVV
+26 
-39 LSDGS
+39 
-44 KRLPGVAEHGT
+44 RLP
-55 ITQVPP
+55 
-61 SKSEPLEGI
+61 
-70 MVNSRD
+70 
-76 AGQFSGAAC
+76 
-85 CRLAEQ
+85 
-91 PNYKAAPLQAL
+91 
-102 GRLSLLLLTCLL
+102 LLLTFIL

-126 PSASPS
+126 PSVS
-132 PTPSLTVT
+132 PTPT
-140 PPPTPT
+140 PSPAATPVPTPT

-165 RLFNGVEVH
+165 RLFSGVEVH
-174 SHVESGIGDI
+174 SQVESGIGDI
-184 ASVERRMLDSYVLDL
+184 ASVERKALDSYVLDL

-218 APTLPTILP
+218 DPTLPAILP
-227 GLAAMLPTSKV
+227 GLATMLPAGKV

-252 LGRELGRLEQLLSK
+252 VGRELGRLEQLLSK

-274 ILELTYP
+274 ILELTNG

-304 RTVEVDGSSA
+304 RTLDVDGSST

-335 GDWQNKLKQTE
+335 TDCQNKLKQAD
-346 TELTLKTVSAERKKA
+346 TELSLKATSPDRKKA
-361 LHEQIET
+361 LREQIET
-368 LQREIGDLK
+368 YQREMADLK
-377 HFSFLISKADPF
+377 HFSFLVSKADPF

-413 VIYGDKLYPAVLG
+413 VIYGGKLYPALLG

-471 PVPGPPDLKKMHERC
+471 PVPGPPDLKKMRDRC

-501 EWTDILATPT
+501 EWTDIFATPT
-511 PSPSPTPTASPSST
+511 PSPSPSPTATPSATATPTPTASASAT
-525 VTGNPTPTPTGSPAA
+525 V
-540 TGSPTPS
+540 SPTPS
-547 ATAGPSA
+547 ATPTPSPT
-554 LSSPSTTPTP
+554 PSPTP
-564 TPSASSPAAKPSKTS
+564 TPSATPSPTASPSPKPVKPSPS
-579 PHETPHRHHHAEGQT
+579 HHHQQT

>member
-1 MRFRSLLKNFV
+1 MRFGGLLKKHRQHLERVREGSRLRDPGFAKLRLFANRRLNYAFAQRPI
-12 FRSRPPTEHSGVAS
+12 FPARGDARPP
-26 PNLGGEPLCSLVV
+26 
-39 LSDGS
+39 
-44 KRLPGVAEHGT
+44 
-55 ITQVPP
+55 
-61 SKSEPLEGI
+61 KS
-70 MVNSRD
+70 
-76 AGQFSGAAC
+76 AG
-85 CRLAEQ
+85 
-91 PNYKAAPLQAL
+91 
-102 GRLSLLLLTCLL
+102 LLLVTCIL
-114 LAGCPGPKFNPP
+114 LAGCPGPKFNPA
-126 PSASPS
+126 PSVTPSPS
-132 PTPSLTVT
+132 PTPTLT
-140 PPPTPT
+140 PSPSATPT
-146 PTPTPLPEAIIP
+146 PPPTPLPEAIIP

-165 RLFNGVEVH
+165 RLFSGVEVH
-174 SHVESGIGDI
+174 SQVESGLGDI
-184 ASVERRMLDSYVLDL
+184 ASVERRALDSYVLDL
-199 QVQVRVPKAAQ
+199 QVHVRVPKAAQ
-210 TIQELSEP
+210 TIAELSEP
-218 APTLPTILP
+218 DPSLPTVLP
-227 GLAAMLPTSKV
+227 GLAAMLPSSKI

-252 LGRELGRLEQLLSK
+252 VGRELGRLEQLLSK

-274 ILELTYP
+274 ILELTNP

-304 RTVEVDGSSA
+304 RTLEVDGSSA

-335 GDWQNKLKQTE
+335 GDAQIKLKQAE
-346 TELTLKTVSAERKKA
+346 TELSLKTTSADRKKV
-361 LHEQIET
+361 LREQIEE

-413 VIYGDKLYPAVLG
+413 VIYGDKLYPALIG

-471 PVPGPPDLKKMHERC
+471 PTPGPPDLKKMRDRC

-501 EWTDILATPT
+501 EWADILATPT
-511 PSPSPTPTASPSST
+511 PSPTPTASPTASATASPT
-525 VTGNPTPTPTGSPAA
+525 VTSSASAA
-540 TGSPTPS
+540 SSPTPS
-547 ATAGPSA
+547 ATPSA
-554 LSSPSTTPTP
+554 SPTP
-564 TPSASSPAAKPSKTS
+564 TPSPTPSPSLKPTKPS
-579 PHETPHRHHHAEGQT
+579 PHETPRRHHHEEGES

>member
-1 MRFRSLLKNFV
+1 MIPFDLVTPARCRQ
-12 FRSRPPTEHSGVAS
+12 HSELQS
-26 PNLGGEPLCSLVV
+26 PKQVQLCVRNLPFTAIPALTAFLPVCLC
-39 LSDGS
+39 
-44 KRLPGVAEHGT
+44 
-55 ITQVPP
+55 I
-61 SKSEPLEGI
+61 
-70 MVNSRD
+70 
-76 AGQFSGAAC
+76 
-85 CRLAEQ
+85 
-91 PNYKAAPLQAL
+91 
-102 GRLSLLLLTCLL
+102 L

-126 PSASPS
+126 PSV
-132 PTPSLTVT
+132 TPS
-140 PPPTPT
+140 PTPT
-146 PTPTPLPEAIIP
+146 PTVTPSPTPTPAPTPLPEAIIP
-158 YSHKEVA
+158 YSRKEVA
-165 RLFNGVEVH
+165 RLFSGVEVH
-174 SHVESGIGDI
+174 SQVESGLGDI
-184 ASVERRMLDSYVLDL
+184 ASVERKALDSYVLDL
-199 QVQVRVPKAAQ
+199 QVHVRVPKAAQ
-210 TIQELSEP
+210 TIAELSESDP
-218 APTLPTILP
+218 SLPTILP

-274 ILELTYP
+274 ILELTNP

-304 RTVEVDGSSA
+304 RTSDVDGSSA

-335 GDWQNKLKQTE
+335 GDSQIKLKQAE
-346 TELTLKTVSAERKKA
+346 SELVLKTTSPDRKKV

-413 VIYGDKLYPAVLG
+413 VIYGDKLYPALLG

-471 PVPGPPDLKKMHERC
+471 PTPGPPDLKKMRDRC
-486 ETLLNEIGGTSGQLW
+486 ETLLSEIGGTSGQLW
-501 EWTDILATPT
+501 EWVDILATPT
-511 PSPSPTPTASPSST
+511 PTPSPTPTASPAPSATESP
-525 VTGNPTPTPTGSPAA
+525 VATGSPSA

-547 ATAGPSA
+547 ATPSA
-554 LSSPSTTPTP
+554 SPTP
-564 TPSASSPAAKPSKTS
+564 TPSPTPASSTPSPSPRPTKAS
-579 PHETPHRHHHAEGQT
+579 PHETPRRHHHEEGQT

>member
-1 MRFRSLLKNFV
+1 MTPFGLATPT
-12 FRSRPPTEHSGVAS
+12 RSRRRPRPRIRPRGVMPA
-26 PNLGGEPLCSLVV
+26 
-39 LSDGS
+39 
-44 KRLPGVAEHGT
+44 RIAT
-55 ITQVPP
+55 
-61 SKSEPLEGI
+61 
-70 MVNSRD
+70 
-76 AGQFSGAAC
+76 
-85 CRLAEQ
+85 
-91 PNYKAAPLQAL
+91 
-102 GRLSLLLLTCLL
+102 LLLTCIL

-126 PSASPS
+126 PSVSPSPS
-132 PTPSLTVT
+132 PTPSIT

-184 ASVERRMLDSYVLDL
+184 ASVERRALDSYVLDL
-199 QVQVRVPKAAQ
+199 QLQVRVPKAAQ
-210 TIQELSEP
+210 TIAELSEP
-218 APTLPTILP
+218 DPTLPTVLP

-274 ILELTYP
+274 ILELTNP
-281 QSARKVLLIQSDMDV
+281 KSARKVLLIQSDMDV

-304 RTVEVDGSSA
+304 RTMEVDGSSA

-335 GDWQNKLKQTE
+335 VDWQNKLKQAE
-346 TELTLKTVSAERKKA
+346 TELSLKTISAERKKA

-377 HFSFLISKADPF
+377 HYSFLISKADPF

-413 VIYGDKLYPAVLG
+413 VIYGNKLYPALLG
-426 DVGPSYK
+426 DAGPSYK
-433 IGEGSLRLATQLDPR
+433 IGEGSLRLATQLDSR

-471 PVPGPPDLKKMHERC
+471 PVPGPPDLKKMYERC

-501 EWTDILATPT
+501 AWTDILATPT
-511 PSPSPTPTASPSST
+511 PTPSPSPTASPSPS
-525 VTGNPTPTPTGSPAA
+525 VTGNPSGSPSATGSPA
-540 TGSPTPS
+540 PT
-547 ATAGPSA
+547 ATASPSA
-554 LSSPSTTPTP
+554 LSSPSTTPAATASP
-564 TPSASSPAAKPSKTS
+564 SPSAKPDKTS
-579 PHETPHRHHHAEGQT
+579 PHETPHRHHRADQQT

>member
-1 MRFRSLLKNFV
+1 MFANRRHKYVVARRPIFPA
-12 FRSRPPTEHSGVAS
+12 RPP
-26 PNLGGEPLCSLVV
+26 
-39 LSDGS
+39 
-44 KRLPGVAEHGT
+44 
-55 ITQVPP
+55 
-61 SKSEPLEGI
+61 KS
-70 MVNSRD
+70 
-76 AGQFSGAAC
+76 AG
-85 CRLAEQ
+85 LA
-91 PNYKAAPLQAL
+91 
-102 GRLSLLLLTCLL
+102 LLTCLL

-126 PSASPS
+126 PSVTPS
-132 PTPSLTVT
+132 PTPTATVT

-165 RLFNGVEVH
+165 RLFSGVEVH
-174 SHVESGIGDI
+174 SQVESGLGDI
-184 ASVERRMLDSYVLDL
+184 ASVERRALDSYVLDL
-199 QVQVRVPKAAQ
+199 QVHVRVPKAAQ
-210 TIQELSEP
+210 TISELSEP
-218 APTLPTILP
+218 DPSLATVLP
-227 GLAAMLPTSKV
+227 GLAAMLSTSKV

-274 ILELTYP
+274 ILELTNP
-281 QSARKVLLIQSDMDV
+281 QSSRKVLLIQSDMDV
-296 NADGSDSD
+296 NADGSDAD
-304 RTVEVDGSSA
+304 RTLDVDGSSA

-335 GDWQNKLKQTE
+335 GDCQIKLKQAE
-346 TELTLKTVSAERKKA
+346 TELSLKATSPERKKA
-361 LHEQIET
+361 LREQVEE

-413 VIYGDKLYPAVLG
+413 VIYGGKLYPALLG

-448 ANAYNRPASNLNVTY
+448 ANAYNRPSSNLNVTY

-471 PVPGPPDLKKMHERC
+471 PTPGPPDLKKMRDRC
-486 ETLLNEIGGTSGQLW
+486 ETLLSEIGGTSGQLW
-501 EWTDILATPT
+501 EWTDIFATPT
-511 PSPSPTPTASPSST
+511 PSPTPTASP
-525 VTGNPTPTPTGSPAA
+525 TPSATASPTGTGSAAA

-547 ATAGPSA
+547 ATPSA
-554 LSSPSTTPTP
+554 SPTP
-564 TPSASSPAAKPSKTS
+564 TPSPTPSPSLKPTKPS
-579 PHETPHRHHHAEGQT
+579 PHETPRRHHHEEGES